1 MLFSYALL
9 FFLFTTFATAAPTM
23 MLQKRSPYD
32 LEDNTNFL
40 VANGGEWTRD
50 KSKPTQGSQV
60 NTIKWLTKSLTYQD
74 YGYKPNEL
82 YVEIKETE
90 HWVAQLRPNE
100 KPGNDLL
107 GTWEREKT
115 GSKIEILQ
123 YNDYPEWFR
132 FKVLEEGTTEKEEGP
147 NGLEVLANHVDFLT
161 AAGGVWVGSQGEKII
176 YKPSNHRQNIE
187 GDMITFRKD
196 SNRYGFKILTSS
208 YTIKDGSTTSLKPWG
223 YSSGRD
229 HAEDEVVL
237 YSTTRWKR
245 QKTGSEIE
253 IQVVK
258 EPPWAH
264 RYYFK
269 IINKGTL
276 EDKSNGKVKSLP

>member
-50 KSKPTQGSQV
+50 KSVSRLDIIFWLLLTYVTEADGNIDIFYSHLHLSHPSQQGSQV

-115 GSKIEILQ
+115 VSISRLEGIDFSYTQRISYRVARSKSYNTTIILNGSGSK
-123 YNDYPEWFR
+123 F
-132 FKVLEEGTTEKEEGP
+132 
-147 NGLEVLANHVDFLT
+147 
-161 AAGGVWVGSQGEKII
+161 
-176 YKPSNHRQNIE
+176 
-187 GDMITFRKD
+187 
-196 SNRYGFKILTSS
+196 
-208 YTIKDGSTTSLKPWG
+208 
-223 YSSGRD
+223 
-229 HAEDEVVL
+229 
-237 YSTTRWKR
+237 
-245 QKTGSEIE
+245 
-253 IQVVK
+253 
-258 EPPWAH
+258 
-264 RYYFK
+264 
-269 IINKGTL
+269 
-276 EDKSNGKVKSLP
+276 